1 MLFKRNKYKLF
12 KRSHGLVLLSGVL
25 LLSGC
30 DGCKKPQ
37 SAALTPEV
45 AVVTIQ
51 PQRLVLTTELPGR
64 TAAYRVADITPR
76 VSGLILKRFFRE
88 GANVNAGELLYQIDP
103 APFEAA
109 LETVQASLARAEANV
124 TALQLRV
131 NRFKELLPDRAV
143 SQQEYDD
150 ALSAVNQAKAEVESL
165 KAQIKTARINLGYTR
180 ITAPISGRIGR
191 SSVTEGA
198 VVSAYQP
205 VALATIQQ
213 LDPVYVDV
221 PQSTGDLLRLK
232 NLMKGGGLSQNGAG
246 QRKVEL
252 ILDDGTTYQH
262 QGALQFRD
270 VTVDPTTGS
279 VILRIVFSNPQG
291 VLLPGMFVRA
301 VVKEGVNQRALL
313 VSQQA
318 VSRDPKGNSLVFI
331 VDKDGV
337 VQQRMLTVDRAIGDT
352 WLVLSGIV
360 SGERVI
366 VEGMQKVRPGV
377 KVKAITF
384 EKSSESN
391 SAEHNADKGAL
402 PGKSN

>member
-131 NRFKELLPDRAV
+131 NRFKELLPDRAI

>member
-1 MLFKRNKYKLF
+1 MLFSRNICKLS
-12 KRSHGLVLLSGVL
+12 KWRSGMVLLSGVL

-45 AVVTIQ
+45 AVVTIE
-51 PQRLVLTTELPGR
+51 PRRLVLTTELPGR

-88 GANVNAGELLYQIDP
+88 GSNVNAGELLYQIDP

-165 KAQIKTARINLGYTR
+165 KAQIKTARISLGYTR

-221 PQSTGDLLRLK
+221 PQSTGDLLRLR

-252 ILDDGTTYQH
+252 ILDDGTTYQ
-262 QGALQFRD
+262 QGGVLQFRD

-279 VILRIVFSNPQG
+279 VILRIVFPNPRG

-301 VVKEGVNQRALL
+301 VVEEGINQRALL
-313 VSQQA
+313 VPQQA

-331 VDKDGV
+331 VDKDNI
-337 VQQRMLTVDRAIGDT
+337 VQQRMLTVDRAIDDT
-352 WLVLSGIV
+352 WLVLSGIAP
-360 SGERVI
+360 GEYVI
-366 VEGMQKVRPGV
+366 VEGMQKVRPGA
-377 KVKAITF
+377 KVKALPF
-384 EKSSESN
+384 EKNSENS
-391 SAEHNADKGAL
+391 SAEHKTDKIML